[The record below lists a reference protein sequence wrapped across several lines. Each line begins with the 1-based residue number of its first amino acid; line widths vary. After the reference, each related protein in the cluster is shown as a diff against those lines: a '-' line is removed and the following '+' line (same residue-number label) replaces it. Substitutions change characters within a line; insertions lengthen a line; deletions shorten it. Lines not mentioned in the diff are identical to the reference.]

1 MEAKQGDWVQ
11 IHKILLKPGERAA
24 RVPQETKLV
33 PFELR
38 VKGFIN
44 CDAKIGEQVTIT
56 TYTGRELTGKLVA
69 VNPAYGHDFGQPVPE
84 LLTIGRELRTLLED

>member
-44 CDAKIGEQVTIT
+44 RDAKIGEQVTIT

>member
-11 IHKILLKPGERAA
+11 IHKILLKPGERAT

-44 CDAKIGEQVTIT
+44 RDAKIGEQVTIT